1 MLHARRNYQAG
12 LVRERRKVFL
22 GQQALLL
29 DRLGTRLLTSLHAR
43 KCRGNPGA
51 VALHELADHL
61 LRGAHG
67 GAHDDAGGGLH
78 LKGERLAP

>member
-1 MLHARRNYQAG
+1 MFHARRNYQAG
-12 LVRERRKVFL
+12 LACERRKVFL

-29 DRLGTRLLTSLHAR
+29 DRLGSRLLTSLHAR
-43 KCRGNPGA
+43 KSCGDPGT
-51 VALHELADHL
+51 VAFHELANRL

-67 GAHDDAGGGLH
+67 GAHDDAGGSLH